1 MNSIQ
6 IFNNEQFGR
15 VRVIM
20 SESNEPLFCAKDVAA
35 ALGYSDTNDA
45 ISRHCKSGKKVFHH
59 HANGIGGVNMIYI
72 PEKDL
77 YRLIMRSN
85 LPEAEEFQDWVCG
98 VVLPSIRKHGAYM
111 TNETL
116 EKALTSPDFLIQLAY
131 QLKEEQ
137 QKRIA
142 AEQLVSKQQEVI
154 SHKSDVIEGLIDD
167 LPLAKLRQRI
177 TQIVR
182 YGSVNFQK
190 RYQLLYKE
198 FELKYHMSLN
208 RRINSAK
215 VLAIKPEIKNKMDYI
230 DRVLG
235 MIPELYDIA
244 CKLFETDVKKLIKRE
259 WKISSL

>member
-15 VRVIM
+15 VRVAM
-20 SESNEPLFCAKDVAA
+20 DSNNEPLFCAKDVAT
-35 ALGYSDTNDA
+35 ALGYSNTTDA
-45 ISRHCKSGKKVFHH
+45 ISRHCKSGKSVFHEH
-59 HANGIGGVNMIYI
+59 INGFGGVNLIYI
-72 PEKDL
+72 PEKDV

-85 LPEAEEFQDWVCG
+85 LPDVEKFQDWVCEE
-98 VVLPSIRKHGAYM
+98 VLPSIRKHGAYM

-142 AEQLVSKQQEVI
+142 AEQLVSKQKEVI
-154 SHKSDVIEGLIDD
+154 SHKSDVIEGLVDD
-167 LPLAKLRQRI
+167 LPLTELRQRI

-190 RYQLLYKE
+190 RYLLLYKE
-198 FELKYHMSLN
+198 FELKYHMNLN
-208 RRINSAK
+208 RRINSPK
-215 VLAIKPEIKNKMDYI
+215 TKSIKPEIKNKMDYI
-230 DRVLG
+230 DRGLG

-244 CKLFETDVKKLIKRE
+244 CKIFETDVKKLIKRE
-259 WKISSL
+259 WKINSL